1 MKNLFKTLSPKRIL
15 TETLSPK
22 RIIAGALACL
32 MLGSIF
38 IPAFAEDQPSGG
50 TWTDPNAGGG
60 AGGGGGRPINWT
72 LSSGAYGYKISL
84 IYSPKTTFDYTSPV
98 PTQTSRFFK
107 TIVTLNG
114 AAEGLAN
121 EDAYI
126 SNSTTLAQ
134 QRNLMASAGQASGGL
149 TYYAG
154 GYSSWN
160 ASNPEDNLPYMTNFG
175 PLMGS
180 MLRANAIQ
188 QNALGTYVGST
199 VADYLGHP
207 SGVAGKVN
215 TAIPLYESS
224 EAAQTI
230 FNEIASEMDGS
241 IADVAGMVS
250 LDKTFKQGIID
261 EAGDDDLEVLKDY
274 ILPLS
279 SNCKVG
285 WAMIV
290 EPIYVWQ
297 TDGSN
302 IGIDPKYK
310 ALFVTATDANA
321 AVAAS
326 AGYLDNIHKQYENK
340 QAAVATAVASGNAN
354 LALAKKAEL
363 NAYQNTYST
372 FLNISGHTTY
382 GMFASLYASWHD
394 WAPMNLYT
402 TQSWFGIPAAG
413 GAPGTFLDVLTTG
426 GYGVGIIKNDA
437 VEATPDEE
445 PENPPPVYT
454 PPDVSFPVIEE
465 DHLSQI
471 CETTVLESTSNKSDV
486 CADFTFS
493 PTAMSF
499 ARI

>member
-1 MKNLFKTLSPKRIL
+1 MKNLSPKRIL
-15 TETLSPK
+15 TDILSPK

-60 AGGGGGRPINWT
+60 AGGGGGPRPINWP

-114 AAEGLAN
+114 AAYGLASD
-121 EDAYI
+121 DAYI

-134 QRNLMASAGQASGGL
+134 QRSLTATAGQASGGL

-160 ASNPEDNLPYMTNFG
+160 ASNTEDNLPYMTNFG

-180 MLRANAIQ
+180 MLPAGRISQ
-188 QNALGTYVGST
+188 DALGIYVGST

-224 EAAQTI
+224 EAAEII
-230 FNEIASEMDGS
+230 FNEIAKSMGSGAS

-354 LALAKKAEL
+354 LALAKKSGISCISEHL
-363 NAYQNTYST
+363 LHIFRYFRSYNLWYVCQSLCIVEQLGAYEPIY
-372 FLNISGHTTY
+372 HTVMVRY
-382 GMFASLYASWHD
+382 PGSWRRA
-394 WAPMNLYT
+394 W
-402 TQSWFGIPAAG
+402 
-413 GAPGTFLDVLTTG
+413 
-426 GYGVGIIKNDA
+426 
-437 VEATPDEE
+437 
-445 PENPPPVYT
+445 
-454 PPDVSFPVIEE
+454 
-465 DHLSQI
+465 HLLRRFNYWWLWCWYYQ
-471 CETTVLESTSNKSDV
+471 E
-486 CADFTFS
+486 
-493 PTAMSF
+493 
-499 ARI
+499 

>member
-1 MKNLFKTLSPKRIL
+1 MKNLSPKRIL
-15 TETLSPK
+15 TDILSPK

-38 IPAFAEDQPSGG
+38 IPAFAEDHPSGG

-114 AAEGLAN
+114 AAEGIAGS
-121 EDAYI
+121 DGAYI

-134 QRNLMASAGQASGGL
+134 QRSLTASAGQASCGL
-149 TYYAG
+149 SFYAG
-154 GYSSWN
+154 AYSSWN
-160 ASNPEDNLPYMTNFG
+160 ASNREDNLQYMTNFG

-180 MLRANAIQ
+180 MLQADRIRQ
-188 QNALGTYVGST
+188 DALGIYVGST

-224 EAAQTI
+224 EAAEII
-230 FNEIASEMDGS
+230 FNEIAKSMGS
-241 IADVAGMVS
+241 GASITDVAGMVS

-340 QAAVATAVASGNAN
+340 QAAVDAAYASGNSKTIS
-354 LALAKKAEL
+354 AKEAEL
-363 NAYQNTYST
+363 AAYQYSYST

-382 GMFASLYASWHD
+382 GMFASLYASWNN

-499 ARI
+499 AGI

>member
-1 MKNLFKTLSPKRIL
+1 MKNLFK
-15 TETLSPK
+15 TLSPK

-32 MLGSIF
+32 MLGSF
-38 IPAFAEDQPSGG
+38 LIPAFAEDQSSGG
-50 TWTDPNAGGG
+50 TMTDDNAGGG
-60 AGGGGGRPINWT
+60 AGGGGGRPINWK
-72 LSSGAYGYKISL
+72 LAPDAYGYKISL

-98 PTQTSRFFK
+98 PTLTSRLFK

-114 AAEGLAN
+114 AAYGLASD
-121 EDAYI
+121 DAYI

-134 QRNLMASAGQASGGL
+134 QRNLTASAGQASGGL

-180 MLRANAIQ
+180 MLPASRISQ
-188 QNALGTYVGST
+188 DALGTYVNSA

-207 SGVAGKVN
+207 SGVASKIN

-224 EAAQTI
+224 EAAEII
-230 FNEIASEMDGS
+230 FDSIASQMDGS

-340 QAAVATAVASGNAN
+340 QAAVAAAYASGNSKTIS
-354 LALAKKAEL
+354 AKEAEL
-363 NAYQNTYST
+363 AAYQRSYST

-382 GMFASLYASWHD
+382 GMFASLHASWNN

-402 TQSWFGIPAAG
+402 IQSWFGIPAAG

-499 ARI
+499 SRI

>member
-1 MKNLFKTLSPKRIL
+1 MKNLSPKRIL

-22 RIIAGALACL
+22 RLIAGALACL

-38 IPAFAEDQPSGG
+38 IPAFAEGQPSGG

-114 AAEGLAN
+114 AAYGLASD
-121 EDAYI
+121 DAYI

-134 QRNLMASAGQASGGL
+134 QRSLTATAGQASGGL

-160 ASNPEDNLPYMTNFG
+160 ASNMEDNLPYMTNFG

-180 MLRANAIQ
+180 MLPAGRISQ
-188 QNALGTYVGST
+188 DALGVYVGSE

-207 SGVAGKVN
+207 SGVASKVN

-224 EAAQTI
+224 EAAEII
-230 FNEIASEMDGS
+230 FSSIARDMGSGAS

-340 QAAVATAVASGNAN
+340 QAAVTSAVASGNAQSIN
-354 LALAKKAEL
+354 AKTKEL
-363 NAYQNTYST
+363 VNFQNTYST

-382 GMFASLYASWHD
+382 GMFASLYASWNN

-486 CADFTFS
+486 CADFTFR

-499 ARI
+499 SRI

>member
-1 MKNLFKTLSPKRIL
+1 MKNLSPKRIL

-22 RIIAGALACL
+22 RLIAGALACL

-38 IPAFAEDQPSGG
+38 IPAFAEGQPSGG

-114 AAEGLAN
+114 AAYGLASD
-121 EDAYI
+121 DAYI

-134 QRNLMASAGQASGGL
+134 QRSLTATAGQASGGL

-160 ASNPEDNLPYMTNFG
+160 ASNMEDNLPYMTNFG

-180 MLRANAIQ
+180 MLPAGRISQ
-188 QNALGTYVGST
+188 DALGVYVGSE

-207 SGVAGKVN
+207 SGVASKVN

-224 EAAQTI
+224 EAAEII
-230 FNEIASEMDGS
+230 FSSIARDMGSGAS

-340 QAAVATAVASGNAN
+340 QAAVTSAVASGNAQSIN
-354 LALAKKAEL
+354 AKTKEL
-363 NAYQNTYST
+363 VNFQNTYST

-382 GMFASLYASWHD
+382 GMFASLYASWNN

-445 PENPPPVYT
+445 PENPPPVYI
-454 PPDVSFPVIEE
+454 PPEVSFPVIEE

-486 CADFTFS
+486 CADFTFR

-499 ARI
+499 SRI